1 MPEATSNLPSALV
14 YIHGFLSSPKSFKA
28 QQFEAYLARKRPEIR
43 YIVPSF
49 SNLPSEAKQ
58 SLDAEIS
65 ELKKQYKVGLVG
77 SSLGGF
83 YASYLAETFDL
94 KAVVVNPAVQPY
106 DVADRYPDIIE
117 NPYTHQ
123 RFRAD
128 EQFIADLKAMERQPT
143 PSRYLLLSQT
153 EDETLDYRKGVSWYE
168 GCEQIVEQGGD
179 HAFQGFERYLTKIIQ
194 FLDL

>member
-1 MPEATSNLPSALV
+1 
-14 YIHGFLSSPKSFKA
+14 
-28 QQFEAYLARKRPEIR
+28 
-43 YIVPSF
+43 
-49 SNLPSEAKQ
+49 
-58 SLDAEIS
+58 
-65 ELKKQYKVGLVG
+65 
-77 SSLGGF
+77 
-83 YASYLAETFDL
+83 
-94 KAVVVNPAVQPY
+94 VVNPAVQPY

-153 EDETLDYRKGVSWYE
+153 EDETLDYRKGVKWYE